1 MSNLTELNLNN
12 NEINEVNPLLNLT
25 NLRVLN
31 IQNNRLTESGGSI
44 IDILKGNG
52 IEIKH
57 DVIPDS
63 RSQKLLPSEEGKKQ
77 NRWLRSC
84 MGGCFSCI
92 GLKPTQKI
100 TCDGVIKRT
109 SWQPFS
115 YPSLL

>member
-12 NEINEVNPLLNLT
+12 NEINEVNLLLNLT

-77 NRWLRSC
+77 NGWLRSC

-92 GLKPTQKI
+92 SFFLI
-100 TCDGVIKRT
+100 
-109 SWQPFS
+109 FS
-115 YPSLL
+115 LFG

>member
-1 MSNLTELNLNN
+1 MSNQTELNLNN

-63 RSQKLLPSEEGKKQ
+63 RSQKLLLSEEGKKQ
-77 NRWLRSC
+77 NRNS
-84 MGGCFSCI
+84 G
-92 GLKPTQKI
+92 
-100 TCDGVIKRT
+100 
-109 SWQPFS
+109 PFNRVDS
-115 YPSLL
+115 DYYTRHGAKT